1 MYCVLVSLRMYWDQ
15 VCAVVTDPTRGYAG
29 ISLLAIEAGTPGF
42 ACAKT
47 VGKIGKL
54 ASDTCLMTMK
64 NCRVRNV
71 LDHFLRRV
79 FLCHMHF
86 FFFSPS
92 VSVCSRQHMYYVVHF
107 FSIFFCS

>member
-1 MYCVLVSLRMYWDQ
+1 MYWDQ
-15 VCAVVTDPTRGYAG
+15 VCAVVTDPTKGYAG

-71 LDHFLRRV
+71 LDHFLRRF
-79 FLCHMHF
+79 FLCRMHF
-86 FFFSPS
+86 FSSRHLFQNVADNTFIMSFIFSRFFF
-92 VSVCSRQHMYYVVHF
+92 VLNFVC
-107 FSIFFCS
+107 II